1 MLRRLSSDQKT
12 IYRKVERL
20 SNDRDS
26 GRRPPFPPL
35 PELGGKRP
43 TARGSIYPTSS
54 VCEKRH
60 FRRHFL
66 STSRSATPKKP
77 SDLESPSHAKDDAV
91 NCMPKFRLVR
101 ILSDFEICRFRSR
114 KCIYLSSIFQTLRL
128 PRFKN
133 QTNWASSMKFGV
145 DIPCGILYGRF

>member
-1 MLRRLSSDQKT
+1 MDG
-12 IYRKVERL
+12 

-26 GRRPPFPPL
+26 GRRPPLSPL

-66 STSRSATPKKP
+66 STSRSVTPKKP

-91 NCMPKFRLVR
+91 NRMPKFRLVR

-114 KCIYLSSIFQTLRL
+114 KCIFYLLSFR
-128 PRFKN
+128 RFGCPDLK
-133 QTNWASSMKFGV
+133 TKLIELA
-145 DIPCGILYGRF
+145 P